1 MKEPDNTYFQNIL
14 IIKNIIKI
22 MKVESI
28 LVELKELSNQNKI
41 TKIELMDILKKY
53 ARIISAY
60 DLMMATAYMRK
71 DGEFVQAQY
80 REKYLEIYIK
90 YFIMRMKEVLDNEN
104 YDDSPISD
112 KANFDAS
119 FPMLERTF
127 EKERISKSKDDKF
140 PLIYVITS
148 IYTTFILEEPIHPVG
163 SEFPGNLKIEEKN
176 GKFLCP
182 VKDNQKDNVN
192 AICHLCLAEQTPNI

>member
-1 MKEPDNTYFQNIL
+1 
-14 IIKNIIKI
+14 

-28 LVELKELSNQNKI
+28 LVELKELSKQNKI

-148 IYTTFILEEPIHPVG
+148 LYTTFILEEPIHPVG